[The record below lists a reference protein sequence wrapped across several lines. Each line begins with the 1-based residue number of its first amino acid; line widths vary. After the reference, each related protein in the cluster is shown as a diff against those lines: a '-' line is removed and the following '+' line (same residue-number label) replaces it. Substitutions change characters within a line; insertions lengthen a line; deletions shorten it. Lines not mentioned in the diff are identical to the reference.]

1 MEKVQIKKSKDA
13 DTRSA
18 NASVTKE
25 QLLANTKSHISDVQ
39 NVGNWIAEA
48 FKTQLSQHD
57 YTKIDYID
65 EFYKDFNDVLKDK
78 NKSFKEMNWF
88 KERHLQERHH
98 LNDRVPDDVDLI
110 DVLEMVIDCTCAGLA
125 RSGEVYPIEIDEEVL
140 KKAIN
145 NTKDLIIANTEVVD
159 E

>member
-1 MEKVQIKKSKDA
+1 MEKIQIKRSKDA

-18 NASVTKE
+18 SQGVTKE

-57 YTKIDYID
+57 YTKTEFID
-65 EFYKDFNDVLKDK
+65 EFYNDFSEVLKDK
-78 NKSFKEMNWF
+78 NKSFKDMKWF
-88 KERHLQERHH
+88 KERHITERHH

-125 RSGEVYPIEIDEEVL
+125 RSGDVYPIEIDPEIL

-145 NTKDLIIANTEVVD
+145 NTKDLIIANTEVID
-159 E
+159 

>member
-1 MEKVQIKKSKDA
+1 MEKIQIKRSKDA

-18 NASVTKE
+18 SQGVTKE

-48 FKTQLSQHD
+48 FKTQLSQRD
-57 YTKIDYID
+57 YTKTEFID
-65 EFYKDFNDVLKDK
+65 EFYNDFSEVLKDK
-78 NKSFKEMNWF
+78 NKSFKDMKWF
-88 KERHLQERHH
+88 KERHITERHH

-125 RSGEVYPIEIDEEVL
+125 RSGDVYPIEIDPEIL

-145 NTKDLIIANTEVVD
+145 NTKDLIIANTEVID
-159 E
+159 

>member
-1 MEKVQIKKSKDA
+1 MEKIQIKRSKDA
-13 DTRSA
+13 VTRSA
-18 NASVTKE
+18 SQGVTKE

-57 YTKIDYID
+57 YTKTEFID
-65 EFYKDFNDVLKDK
+65 EFYNDFSEVLKDK
-78 NKSFKEMNWF
+78 NKSFKDMKWF
-88 KERHLQERHH
+88 KERHITERHH

-125 RSGEVYPIEIDEEVL
+125 RSGDVYPIEIDPEIL

-145 NTKDLIIANTEVVD
+145 NTKDLIIANTEVID
-159 E
+159 